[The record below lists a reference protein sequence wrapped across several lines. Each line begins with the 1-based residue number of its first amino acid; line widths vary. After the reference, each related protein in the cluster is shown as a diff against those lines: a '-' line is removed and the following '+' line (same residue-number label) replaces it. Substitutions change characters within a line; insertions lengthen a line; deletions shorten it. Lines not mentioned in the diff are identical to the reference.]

1 MTPFLIAV
9 AVVALIVII
18 WSRNRKRTAPEVRGA
33 DAVGIASTAGQP
45 EPDDT
50 WLPVVGTSY
59 HSAIDYTGDG
69 PVEVRLKREPNNT
82 HDANAIGAWI
92 GNRKLGYIPHRIAV
106 RYAPVIDAAGGTIR
120 VPGYCRHGSID
131 VRPDGL
137 TTAPLP
143 ADRRPV
149 RAWGWTVYSC
159 EVEGEFM
166 NRGGLE
172 SAYSAAGVP
181 VTESGVE
188 LNDVPALL
196 LESADGSGFLDV
208 LINGRVVGYLAEGEA
223 ALYAPIIRSLRSR
236 GQALEVS
243 ARLWARRGERLRGR
257 VTLLMPRADEVE
269 PPSPLPNDPYV
280 VLPATSSMQVS
291 GEEAH
296 QDVLAPLLTGRT
308 SASVVATLHSA
319 EIQRARSAVAVVEV
333 RVGGAVVGQLSST
346 SSANTI
352 DLIRAC
358 EAAGRIPV
366 AHGTITGNSLKV
378 EMSVRTAKTA
388 DVSDRWLAEVL
399 NPTAVRPAFASP
411 SPENNPGMVGRP
423 PAATTGSDHDPTSY
437 WN

>member
-1 MTPFLIAV
+1 MAPFLIAV
-9 AVVALIVII
+9 AVVVIVAII
-18 WSRNRKRTAPEVRGA
+18 WSRNRKRKASEIGRADDVGTAS
-33 DAVGIASTAGQP
+33 AVDQSG
-45 EPDDT
+45 PDDT
-50 WLPVVGTSY
+50 WLPVVGTSH
-59 HSAIDYTGDG
+59 HSAIDYTDDG

-120 VPGYCRHGSID
+120 VPGYCRRGSID

-137 TTAPLP
+137 ATAPPP
-143 ADRRPV
+143 ADLRPV

-166 NRGGLE
+166 NRGGIA

-188 LNDVPALL
+188 LNEIPALL
-196 LESADGSGFLDV
+196 LESTDGSGFVDV
-208 LINGRVVGYLAEGEA
+208 LVNGMVVGYLAESEA
-223 ALYAPIIRSLRSR
+223 TLYAPIIHSLRSR
-236 GQALEVS
+236 GEALEVP
-243 ARLWARRGERLRGR
+243 ARLWARKGERLHGR

-269 PPSPLPNDPYV
+269 PPSRLPSDPYV

-296 QDVLAPLLTGRT
+296 QDVLTPLLTGRT

-333 RVGGAVVGQLSST
+333 RVGGALVGQLSST

-378 EMSVRTAKTA
+378 EMSVRTSKTA
-388 DVSDRWLAEVL
+388 DVSDQWLAEVL
-399 NPTAVRPAFASP
+399 NTTSVQPSFTSAVSA
-411 SPENNPGMVGRP
+411 G
-423 PAATTGSDHDPTSY
+423 
-437 WN
+437 